1 MRTARISLVWTFI
14 GLIIL
19 WTAYLWWWVFVDHPA
34 QFTGLIAF
42 GAIATVIVMWAILVI
57 PLGLLALIAWPK
69 GYQGG
74 VLTTKTKPASDG
86 AFE

>member
-57 PLGLLALIAWPK
+57 PLGLLDSMAEGLSR
-69 GYQGG
+69 G